1 MIGTLE
7 RHQFPK
13 AEFYRLGLS
22 LKLYHN
28 TLEEIKHDKRDAAEP
43 CFSECLAHW
52 LRKVDNVDN
61 PNWEMLILALREMG
75 GVEDVADGI
84 ESESEFSVLSLVI
97 H

>member
-1 MIGTLE
+1 MIRTLE

-28 TLEEIKHDKRDAAEP
+28 TLVEIKHDKRDAAEP
-43 CFSECLAHW
+43 CFSECLACW

-61 PNWEMLILALREMG
+61 PNWETLILALREMG

-84 ESESEFSVLSLVI
+84 ESESEFQFYHL
-97 H
+97 